1 MIRSIYEKTSQYDLL
16 TITLRINSKV
26 VEPEIQPIPEL
37 LGEIGIGAPM
47 LNCIGRCGGACPP
60 CE

>member
-1 MIRSIYEKTSQYDLL
+1 MIRSIYSQYDLL

-47 LNCIGRCGGACPP
+47 SYCNGRCGGVCPP

>member
-1 MIRSIYEKTSQYDLL
+1 MKITSQYDLL

-47 LNCIGRCGGACPP
+47 LYCNGRCGGVCPP